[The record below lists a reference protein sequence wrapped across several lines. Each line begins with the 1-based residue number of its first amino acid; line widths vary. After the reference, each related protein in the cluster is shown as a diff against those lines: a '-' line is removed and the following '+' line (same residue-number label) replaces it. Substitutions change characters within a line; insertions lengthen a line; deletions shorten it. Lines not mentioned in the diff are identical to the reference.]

1 MTSTSTWPPI
11 WRTADVTTI
20 MSNVKLLISL
30 QKGSIVYFDFLSSVF
45 RCQST
50 THAIIHVRTSKFME
64 KVFVFSLYT
73 RYSSWKLNVCLL
85 LLLQQLAKGYFSIP
99 IWCVCRLPLSIKSST
114 VHHHQVGV
122 ISTTASNL
130 WVGMGM
136 AILRDVTYMALLLHH
151 LVQDCIANALIK
163 NKVAFHT

>member
-99 IWCVCRLPLSIKSST
+99 IWCVCRLPLSIKSS
-114 VHHHQVGV
+114 VVHHQVGV
-122 ISTTASNL
+122 ISKHNCIQSLSGCGYGYSSVLLGMWLTWHFSFTTSSKIALPML
-130 WVGMGM
+130 W
-136 AILRDVTYMALLLHH
+136 
-151 LVQDCIANALIK
+151 
-163 NKVAFHT
+163 